1 MPSAENQGDPPLLIE
16 RDGNVVTFT
25 LNRPEKLNAL
35 STRLRRALADA
46 FEAIREDESVH
57 AVILT
62 GSGRAFCA
70 GVDLKELGGEV
81 DSSEVDFEA
90 DVMGALADCPHPIL
104 AALNGL
110 TVTGGLE
117 LALGCD
123 ILIASREARFADT
136 HVRASLM
143 PQWGI
148 TQRLPGL
155 IGPSRARQ
163 MSFSGNFI
171 DAETAERWGL
181 VSQVVEPEELLPAAR
196 TLAADIA
203 SADPAALRA
212 LKALYCETALGTQGE
227 GLAREREVSRRFM
240 RGVAPEQIAARRGEV
255 QARGREQNR

>member
-1 MPSAENQGDPPLLIE
+1 
-16 RDGNVVTFT
+16 
-25 LNRPEKLNAL
+25 
-35 STRLRRALADA
+35 
-46 FEAIREDESVH
+46 
-57 AVILT
+57 
-62 GSGRAFCA
+62 
-70 GVDLKELGGEV
+70 
-81 DSSEVDFEA
+81 
-90 DVMGALADCPHPIL
+90 
-104 AALNGL
+104 
-110 TVTGGLE
+110 
-117 LALGCD
+117 
-123 ILIASREARFADT
+123 
-136 HVRASLM
+136 
-143 PQWGI
+143 
-148 TQRLPGL
+148 
-155 IGPSRARQ
+155 